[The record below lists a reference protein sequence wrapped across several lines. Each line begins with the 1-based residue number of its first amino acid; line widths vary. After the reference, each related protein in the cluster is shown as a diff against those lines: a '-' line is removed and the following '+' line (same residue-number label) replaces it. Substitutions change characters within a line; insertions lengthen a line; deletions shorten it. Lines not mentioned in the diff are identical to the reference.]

1 MAAGV
6 LGYREES
13 VLVRTLDAGRGNEP
27 LRPVETRE
35 YRAKPYAVVGVCF
48 PRVMVDPHDR
58 SDRFELIAACEAG
71 TLARLANEVLE
82 EDPPLSV
89 RQEPRPQ
96 LLMQRV
102 EEPVERRPFNLGEVL
117 VTPAEVE
124 LAGER
129 GFAMA
134 PGKAERAALS
144 GAIVDAAVAGG
155 HERTPAIVDALED
168 TATRQR
174 EQRRQSWA
182 ESKHTAVEFE
192 TMEDQQ

>member
-1 MAAGV
+1 M
-6 LGYREES
+6 ES
-13 VLVRTLDAGRGNEP
+13 
-27 LRPVETRE
+27 LRRVPVE
-35 YRAKPYAVVGVCF
+35 C
-48 PRVMVDPHDR
+48 MIDPHDR
-58 SDRFELIAACEAG
+58 SDRFELIAACEGA
-71 TLARLANEVLE
+71 TLARFANEVLE
-82 EDPPLSV
+82 DDPPLSV

-102 EEPVERRPFNLGEVL
+102 TEPVERRPFNLGEVL

-129 GFAMA
+129 GFAMV

-155 HERTPAIVDALED
+155 HERTPAIVSALED
-168 TATRQR
+168 AAESQR
-174 EQRRQSWA
+174 EQRRQEWA